1 MKPDEYAN
9 GKGIADSQIRCC
21 RSLCRQALEKAAE
34 EHLILCNPAIG
45 CKCPPAKRE
54 EMKIPSGETMQRV
67 LIQAKEENYYELFL
81 LEFATGLRLREL
93 AALQWDDLNLTTG
106 ELRIDKQASIV
117 GSEVV
122 ICEPKTKAAVR
133 TMILPPSVRRV
144 LAEYKTKVDSRWM
157 FPSPKKEDLPMRPSS
172 PHKRLHRIL
181 DYAGCERVRF
191 HGPCHTF
198 ASNAEAYGMDIKTL
212 PTILCYVSSAT
223 TLNTYS
229 HITDEMQQLAAEKID
244 RDTAKAEVKQPEER
258 REHSMTNFQA
268 RKRWSRKAS

>member
-1 MKPDEYAN
+1 MN
-9 GKGIADSQIRCC
+9 SSFW
-21 RSLCRQALEKAAE
+21 SLPLACDW
-34 EHLILCNPAIG
+34 P
-45 CKCPPAKRE
+45 
-54 EMKIPSGETMQRV
+54 
-67 LIQAKEENYYELFL
+67 
-81 LEFATGLRLREL
+81 ATGLRLRER

-106 ELRIDKQASIV
+106 ELRIDKQASIG

-122 ICEPKTKAAVR
+122 ICEPRTKAAVR

-198 ASNAEAYGMDIKTL
+198 ATNA
-212 PTILCYVSSAT
+212 
-223 TLNTYS
+223 
-229 HITDEMQQLAAEKID
+229 
-244 RDTAKAEVKQPEER
+244 
-258 REHSMTNFQA
+258 
-268 RKRWSRKAS
+268 

>member
-1 MKPDEYAN
+1 MKPDEHAN

-21 RSLCRQALEKAAE
+21 RSLCRQALEKAVE
-34 EHLILCNPAIG
+34 EHLILCNP
-45 CKCPPAKRE
+45 
-54 EMKIPSGETMQRV
+54 V
-67 LIQAKEENYYELFL
+67 LIQAKEENYYELFP

-106 ELRIDKQASIV
+106 ELRIDKQASIG

-122 ICEPKTKAAVR
+122 ICEPRTKAAVR

-198 ASNAEAYGMDIKTL
+198 ATNA
-212 PTILCYVSSAT
+212 
-223 TLNTYS
+223 
-229 HITDEMQQLAAEKID
+229 
-244 RDTAKAEVKQPEER
+244 
-258 REHSMTNFQA
+258 
-268 RKRWSRKAS
+268 

>member
-1 MKPDEYAN
+1 MSACKTRRDENSLRGNYAESTHP
-9 GKGIADSQIRCC
+9 G
-21 RSLCRQALEKAAE
+21 
-34 EHLILCNPAIG
+34 
-45 CKCPPAKRE
+45 
-54 EMKIPSGETMQRV
+54 QRG
-67 LIQAKEENYYELFL
+67 NYYELFP

-181 DYAGCERVRF
+181 DYADVNG
-191 HGPCHTF
+191 
-198 ASNAEAYGMDIKTL
+198 
-212 PTILCYVSSAT
+212 
-223 TLNTYS
+223 
-229 HITDEMQQLAAEKID
+229 
-244 RDTAKAEVKQPEER
+244 
-258 REHSMTNFQA
+258 
-268 RKRWSRKAS
+268 

>member
-67 LIQAKEENYYELFL
+67 LIQAKEENYYELFP

-106 ELRIDKQASIV
+106 ELRIDECWQSIRPRWIHD
-117 GSEVV
+117 G
-122 ICEPKTKAAVR
+122 CFHPQRKKTCPCVHPRPISAC
-133 TMILPPSVRRV
+133 TEFWI
-144 LAEYKTKVDSRWM
+144 
-157 FPSPKKEDLPMRPSS
+157 MR
-172 PHKRLHRIL
+172 
-181 DYAGCERVRF
+181 DVNG
-191 HGPCHTF
+191 
-198 ASNAEAYGMDIKTL
+198 
-212 PTILCYVSSAT
+212 
-223 TLNTYS
+223 
-229 HITDEMQQLAAEKID
+229 
-244 RDTAKAEVKQPEER
+244 
-258 REHSMTNFQA
+258 
-268 RKRWSRKAS
+268 

>member
-1 MKPDEYAN
+1 MSACKTRRDE
-9 GKGIADSQIRCC
+9 
-21 RSLCRQALEKAAE
+21 
-34 EHLILCNPAIG
+34 
-45 CKCPPAKRE
+45 
-54 EMKIPSGETMQRV
+54 IPSGETMQRV

-106 ELRIDKQASIV
+106 ELRIDKQASIG

-181 DYAGCERVRF
+181 DYAGCDFMVRAILLQPTPRPTEWTSR
-191 HGPCHTF
+191 PCRQF
-198 ASNAEAYGMDIKTL
+198 CVMYPALL
-212 PTILCYVSSAT
+212 P
-223 TLNTYS
+223 
-229 HITDEMQQLAAEKID
+229 
-244 RDTAKAEVKQPEER
+244 
-258 REHSMTNFQA
+258 
-268 RKRWSRKAS
+268 

>member
-1 MKPDEYAN
+1 M
-9 GKGIADSQIRCC
+9 
-21 RSLCRQALEKAAE
+21 
-34 EHLILCNPAIG
+34 ILCNPAIG

-106 ELRIDKQASIV
+106 ELRIDKQASIG

-181 DYAGCERVRF
+181 DYRLFSTISYRMEIGCRVESYP
-191 HGPCHTF
+191 G
-198 ASNAEAYGMDIKTL
+198 
-212 PTILCYVSSAT
+212 
-223 TLNTYS
+223 
-229 HITDEMQQLAAEKID
+229 
-244 RDTAKAEVKQPEER
+244 
-258 REHSMTNFQA
+258 
-268 RKRWSRKAS
+268 

>member
-1 MKPDEYAN
+1 MKPDEHAN

-21 RSLCRQALEKAAE
+21 RSLCRQALEKAVE

-54 EMKIPSGETMQRV
+54 EMKFPQGK
-67 LIQAKEENYYELFL
+67 LC
-81 LEFATGLRLREL
+81 REL

-198 ASNAEAYGMDIKTL
+198 ATNA
-212 PTILCYVSSAT
+212 
-223 TLNTYS
+223 
-229 HITDEMQQLAAEKID
+229 
-244 RDTAKAEVKQPEER
+244 
-258 REHSMTNFQA
+258 
-268 RKRWSRKAS
+268 

>member
-1 MKPDEYAN
+1 M
-9 GKGIADSQIRCC
+9 
-21 RSLCRQALEKAAE
+21 
-34 EHLILCNPAIG
+34 ILCNPAIG

-67 LIQAKEENYYELFL
+67 LIQAKEENYYELFP

-181 DYAGCERVRF
+181 DYAGCEISWSVPYFCNQRLGLRNGHQDPADNFV
-191 HGPCHTF
+191 
-198 ASNAEAYGMDIKTL
+198 
-212 PTILCYVSSAT
+212 LCIQRY
-223 TLNTYS
+223 YPE
-229 HITDEMQQLAAEKID
+229 HIFPHNRRDAAIGGGKD
-244 RDTAKAEVKQPEER
+244 
-258 REHSMTNFQA
+258 
-268 RKRWSRKAS
+268 

>member
-1 MKPDEYAN
+1 M
-9 GKGIADSQIRCC
+9 
-21 RSLCRQALEKAAE
+21 
-34 EHLILCNPAIG
+34 ILCNPAIG

-54 EMKIPSGETMQRV
+54 EMKIPSGETVQRV

-122 ICEPKTKAAVR
+122 ICEPKTKAAVC

-157 FPSPKKEDLPMRPSS
+157 FPSPKKEDLPMRPS
-172 PHKRLHRIL
+172 
-181 DYAGCERVRF
+181 
-191 HGPCHTF
+191 
-198 ASNAEAYGMDIKTL
+198 
-212 PTILCYVSSAT
+212 
-223 TLNTYS
+223 
-229 HITDEMQQLAAEKID
+229 
-244 RDTAKAEVKQPEER
+244 
-258 REHSMTNFQA
+258 
-268 RKRWSRKAS
+268 

>member
-1 MKPDEYAN
+1 MRRLWYNGTVASMDGAMRRYEAVGAEDGRLTFLGSVQEALAQAWDET
-9 GKGIADSQIRCC
+9 
-21 RSLCRQALEKAAE
+21 
-34 EHLILCNPAIG
+34 
-45 CKCPPAKRE
+45 PAKRE

-67 LIQAKEENYYELFL
+67 LIQAKEENYYELFP

-198 ASNAEAYGMDIKTL
+198 ATNA
-212 PTILCYVSSAT
+212 
-223 TLNTYS
+223 
-229 HITDEMQQLAAEKID
+229 
-244 RDTAKAEVKQPEER
+244 
-258 REHSMTNFQA
+258 
-268 RKRWSRKAS
+268 

>member
-9 GKGIADSQIRCC
+9 G
-21 RSLCRQALEKAAE
+21 LCRQTLEKAVE
-34 EHLILCNPAIG
+34 EHLILCNLAIG

-198 ASNAEAYGMDIKTL
+198 ATNA
-212 PTILCYVSSAT
+212 
-223 TLNTYS
+223 
-229 HITDEMQQLAAEKID
+229 
-244 RDTAKAEVKQPEER
+244 
-258 REHSMTNFQA
+258 
-268 RKRWSRKAS
+268 

>member
-1 MKPDEYAN
+1 MKPDEHAN

-21 RSLCRQALEKAAE
+21 RSLCRQTLEKAVE

-106 ELRIDKQASIV
+106 ELRIDKQASIG

-198 ASNAEAYGMDIKTL
+198 ATNA
-212 PTILCYVSSAT
+212 
-223 TLNTYS
+223 
-229 HITDEMQQLAAEKID
+229 
-244 RDTAKAEVKQPEER
+244 
-258 REHSMTNFQA
+258 
-268 RKRWSRKAS
+268 